1 MGFYCPFLK
10 LSRISD
16 TLPTDLALG
25 LWIRTQVSLT
35 GMFSRT
41 FRFNALAEVPGEK
54 LSAGKKFYKN
64 AERLSV
70 CLGLKSSLQY
80 LFHRVTTEIGWKILL
95 KYSGLYSRFFRIKC
109 WL

>member
-1 MGFYCPFLK
+1 MQTFFFSCVSCKSSLMGFYCPFLK

-25 LWIRTQVSLT
+25 FWIRTQASLT
-35 GMFSRT
+35 GCSIQPSDT
-41 FRFNALAEVPGEK
+41 LAEVPGEK

-70 CLGLKSSLQY
+70 CLGLKS
-80 LFHRVTTEIGWKILL
+80 G
-95 KYSGLYSRFFRIKC
+95 
-109 WL
+109 